1 MQTIENIRKRS
12 IRGVIGYAL
21 RSLLLQGIGFVAQL
35 LLGYYLVPADFGVFF
50 VVTSAVNVFTFL
62 SDIGLAASLI
72 QKKEEPTLLELR
84 TTFTVQQGLA
94 MLIFLVIVLL
104 TPFWIHVSK
113 ISGQSL
119 YLLYALGFSFVL
131 ASLKTIPSI
140 LLERELKFNTL
151 VFPQIFENLVFYGVA
166 IWAASQGKGVSS
178 YTYAVLARGVVG
190 VVVMYALRSWKIGF
204 SFSRQALQGLLRF
217 GVAFQLND
225 FLARIKDDF
234 FVVFISL
241 MIKDTEMGYI
251 SWSKRWSMFPY
262 QFTVNSVMAVT
273 FPTFSRLQ
281 DHPQQL
287 KRAIEKSMFFVTLL
301 IFPLLAGLAV
311 FSLPLIEV
319 LPRYLKWQPAL
330 FSLYFFCVNIAWA
343 GISTPLTN
351 TLSAIGQIN
360 TTLRLMTMW
369 TVLTWVVT
377 PICMYFFGYHGFA
390 LASAIISFTSILPVI
405 YVKRF
410 VAISVLDQ
418 VWRQFVASLALIA
431 VGIFWNT
438 SHIASVS
445 SLAQGILIS
454 GTSFL
459 VVILLFGYKKVI
471 FEFGTLLRK

>member
-1 MQTIENIRKRS
+1 M
-12 IRGVIGYAL
+12 
-21 RSLLLQGIGFVAQL
+21 
-35 LLGYYLVPADFGVFF
+35 
-50 VVTSAVNVFTFL
+50 
-62 SDIGLAASLI
+62 
-72 QKKEEPTLLELR
+72 
-84 TTFTVQQGLA
+84 
-94 MLIFLVIVLL
+94 
-104 TPFWIHVSK
+104 
-113 ISGQSL
+113 
-119 YLLYALGFSFVL
+119 
-131 ASLKTIPSI
+131 
-140 LLERELKFNTL
+140 LERELKFNTL